1 MLKDYF
7 LDSPQ
12 HHCVFERYLHGPR
25 LPSEFTIHLKSDLG
39 CDTHQTLGLV
49 QHGGGDALA
58 GGRLL
63 DDALLLDRRVV
74 VSL

>member
-25 LPSEFTIHLKSDLG
+25 LPSEFTIHLQSDLG
-39 CDTHQTLGLV
+39 CDTHQTLGLAEDS
-49 QHGGGDALA
+49 GGDALA
-58 GGRLL
+58 GDRVLNTALGL
-63 DDALLLDRRVV
+63 DGLIMLP
-74 VSL
+74 